1 MACLY
6 SHAPPQNMG
15 HYNMYFIRFTG
26 IGVWMEKV
34 WLISEFFVGMQ
45 VVAPLPV
52 LLQPDMGA
60 QERQEQV
67 LVVVVVVA
75 CLRLESSR

>member
-1 MACLY
+1 
-6 SHAPPQNMG
+6 
-15 HYNMYFIRFTG
+15 
-26 IGVWMEKV
+26 
-34 WLISEFFVGMQ
+34 MQ